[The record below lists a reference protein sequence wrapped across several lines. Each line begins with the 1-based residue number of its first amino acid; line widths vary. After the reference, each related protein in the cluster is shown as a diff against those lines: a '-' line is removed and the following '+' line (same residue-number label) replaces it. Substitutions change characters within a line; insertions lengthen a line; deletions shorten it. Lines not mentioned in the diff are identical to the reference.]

1 MATAA
6 RRVTVAAR
14 PSPVEISLDR
24 AAVVVVDM
32 QNDFASPSGMFD
44 RAGIDIRGIRAIVE
58 PIARVLDA
66 ARPVSSVHDS
76 FVHY

>member
-6 RRVTVAAR
+6 RCVTVAAR
-14 PSPVEISLDR
+14 PSPVEISMDR

-44 RAGIDIRGIRAIVE
+44 RAGIDIRGI
-58 PIARVLDA
+58 
-66 ARPVSSVHDS
+66 
-76 FVHY
+76 